1 MSDIGPLTRPPV
13 TIEPL
18 EEPEE
23 IPVTTAP
30 EREAVPA

>member
-18 EEPEE
+18 EEPVE
-23 IPVTTAP
+23 IPVTAP